1 MTNVAEYE
9 LDEPNA
15 LYWRQARPPRKDT
28 TVEETTVDIEN
39 DVVYDI
45 FVGEL
50 ETKVGEDREEFV
62 KEVIKAAQEEV
73 VEEYDNTAQAAADSL
88 ETIYNSLEIKE

>member
-9 LDEPNA
+9 LDETNA
-15 LYWRQARPPRKDT
+15 LYWRQPRPPRKPT
-28 TVEETTVDIEN
+28 AVEETTIDTEN